1 MPEGGYLQDAEGK
14 MVITKLNEQLGM
26 EIATAS
32 GGIYVRASDVSQS
45 VRALEEAL
53 NKLDQAE
60 LEMKVYTAYN
70 ELYYIPLLLGLLLLW
85 IDFLLLDRK
94 NRYFLSVLQLKV
106 RNDEKNIIVIRFTGL
121 LFPLWLCPE
130 RGASVGKEWQ

>member
-1 MPEGGYLQDAEGK
+1 M
-14 MVITKLNEQLGM
+14 
-26 EIATAS
+26 
-32 GGIYVRASDVSQS
+32 RASDVSQS

-53 NKLDQAE
+53 NKLEQAE

-94 NRYFLSVLQLKV
+94 NRYFRRVQLFD
-106 RNDEKNIIVIRFTGL
+106 RTQ
-121 LFPLWLCPE
+121 E
-130 RGASVGKEWQ
+130 RTSAKSKE